1 MSILRTTLVR
11 LLRQTPADSKTLAE
25 RAVLTHPYLDWT
37 LALGVYVLCIIVF
50 AVVSGLLFL
59 QARSGGSNGEA
70 AAAEGAAIDQ
80 VLLEKTLGSYEE
92 KERRFQELKETKPLF
107 TNPLR

>member
-1 MSILRTTLVR
+1 MLDTHAWVWIVEGRESLQ
-11 LLRQTPADSKTLAE
+11 QT
-25 RAVLTHPYLDWT
+25 AV
-37 LALGVYVLCIIVF
+37 ALI
-50 AVVSGLLFL
+50 
-59 QARSGGSNGEA
+59 EA